1 MRAQQ
6 ALIVCANSTN
16 MCTIGKIGVMTLVV
30 LGSCWGGSA
39 SLPFPRHG
47 RWCSEYLSLEV
58 VAHDTRD
65 ERERKQEE
73 EKRIMA

>member
-16 MCTIGKIGVMTLVV
+16 MCTIGKIGVMTLVI

-47 RWCSEYLSLEV
+47 IVDGSVIGS
-58 VAHDTRD
+58 
-65 ERERKQEE
+65 K
-73 EKRIMA
+73 